1 MSTTIRPELSEKNK
15 YWIDRHRY
23 YELKHF
29 CLQYPAW
36 KKAYGVLDGLSKR
49 PNDNP
54 ILAKLNVVSDPTARC
69 AVTKAYLAERI
80 AMIEDVAEDTDEELA
95 SYILHGV
102 TEGCSYDISSAVSDE
117 RKKISEKV
125 TDTIA
130 ERVSKI
136 DEDELRKDVV
146 NKAKE
151 QIAAKFDN
159 KLDDILADFNS
170 NLSNVSRIY
179 RSIAQTIAGTQNAR
193 DVMFK
198 MV

>member
-1 MSTTIRPELSEKNK
+1 MDNAAADVINKIKTDIHSE
-15 YWIDRHRY
+15 
-23 YELKHF
+23 
-29 CLQYPAW
+29 
-36 KKAYGVLDGLSKR
+36 V
-49 PNDNP
+49 
-54 ILAKLNVVSDPTARC
+54 
-69 AVTKAYLAERI
+69 
-80 AMIEDVAEDTDEELA
+80 
-95 SYILHGV
+95 
-102 TEGCSYDISSAVSDE
+102 SSAVSDE
-117 RKKISEKV
+117 RKKISEQV
-125 TDTIA
+125 TDKIA
-130 ERVSKI
+130 EKVSKI

-159 KLDDILADFNS
+159 KLDDILEDFNS

>member
-1 MSTTIRPELSEKNK
+1 MSKFYWYLIFGFGMMVAGLIGVVYGLGVHCKMKKLCEKLDTTIDDLSNDVP
-15 YWIDRHRY
+15 IDIPK
-23 YELKHF
+23 EVID
-29 CLQYPAW
+29 Q
-36 KKAYGVLDGLSKR
+36 
-49 PNDNP
+49 
-54 ILAKLNVVSDPTARC
+54 
-69 AVTKAYLAERI
+69 AVERAAERR
-80 AMIEDVAEDTDEELA
+80 ARYAVDNAA
-95 SYILHGV
+95 A
-102 TEGCSYDISSAVSDE
+102 DIISKMKSDIHSEVSSAVSDE

>member
-1 MSTTIRPELSEKNK
+1 MSKIDCDWIFGFGMMVAGLIGVGYGLGVHCKMKKLCEKLDTTIDDLSN
-15 YWIDRHRY
+15 ID
-23 YELKHF
+23 
-29 CLQYPAW
+29 Q
-36 KKAYGVLDGLSKR
+36 
-49 PNDNP
+49 
-54 ILAKLNVVSDPTARC
+54 
-69 AVTKAYLAERI
+69 AVERAAERR
-80 AMIEDVAEDTDEELA
+80 ARYAVDNAA
-95 SYILHGV
+95 A
-102 TEGCSYDISSAVSDE
+102 DIISKMKSDIHSEVSSAVSDE

>member
-1 MSTTIRPELSEKNK
+1 MNKIDCDWIFGFGMMVVGLVGLGYGIGVHCKMKKLCEKLDTTIEDLSNDVP
-15 YWIDRHRY
+15 IDIPK
-23 YELKHF
+23 E
-29 CLQYPAW
+29 
-36 KKAYGVLDGLSKR
+36 
-49 PNDNP
+49 
-54 ILAKLNVVSDPTARC
+54 VVDQ
-69 AVTKAYLAERI
+69 AVERAAERR
-80 AMIEDVAEDTDEELA
+80 ARYAVDNAAADVISKIKA
-95 SYILHGV
+95 
-102 TEGCSYDISSAVSDE
+102 DIHSDVSSAVSDE
-117 RKKISEKV
+117 RKRISEQV
-125 TDTIA
+125 TDKIA
-130 ERVSKI
+130 EKVSKI

-159 KLDDILADFNS
+159 KLDDILEDFNS